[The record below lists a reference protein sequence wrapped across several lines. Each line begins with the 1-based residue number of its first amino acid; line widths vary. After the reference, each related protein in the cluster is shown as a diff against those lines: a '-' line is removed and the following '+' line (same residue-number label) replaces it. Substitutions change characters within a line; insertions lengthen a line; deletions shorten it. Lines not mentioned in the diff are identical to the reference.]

1 MTATPTTTRAALH
14 RRRPDPTLVTTVL
27 ALTGTIVALQQ
38 TLMVPLLPEFPA
50 LLGTTAEDA
59 SWLVTATL
67 LTSAV
72 VTPIV
77 SRLADMHGKR
87 RMMMVCLV
95 LQILGSVLGA
105 LGETLA
111 VVVAG
116 RALQGFAAALIPVGI
131 SIMRDELPR
140 ERVGGA
146 VALMSATLGI
156 GSAAGLPLAG
166 LISAHTSW
174 HALFWVSALMA
185 AAMLVA
191 IPLVVPES
199 TLRAPGSFDGVGAVL
214 LSLALVAFLLPVTKG
229 SHWGWTSETTLVL
242 AVVSVV
248 LLAMWVP
255 WELRTGTPMVDLRT
269 AARRPVLLTN
279 VASVL
284 VGFSMYGNM
293 LSTTQLLQLPQRTGF
308 GFGLDVLQAGLA
320 MVPGGLMMVVLS
332 PASAAIT
339 RRWGGRTT
347 LITGALVL
355 AGGYVLRVFLVDQL
369 WQIVVGAML
378 VSAGTAIAYAAMP
391 TLIMASVPISETAS
405 ANGLNSLLRAVGTS
419 SASAVVAM
427 ILTSTV
433 TSLGDVSLPT
443 LDAFKDIFW
452 VCALAAL
459 VSALVAAFLPSAGS
473 AQVPAREQVDR
484 QGEEPE
490 EIVVAGRVT
499 AAGARPVRSAV
510 VTVVDLAGD
519 QVDWARVEPDG
530 SYAIVL
536 PGPGDY
542 LTVTA
547 ADGWAPHSEV
557 VRVQGAHVQD
567 IDLGDRLQLA
577 GRVTADGRPVEGA
590 LVTMTALA
598 GQVTGTTTTGP
609 DGRYVLPLST
619 HGRHVVTGVDAGSG
633 RTSSVGVT
641 LTGVP
646 RDVDL
651 DLGPAVGPAVG
662 PVAGEA
668 QPARPRGVA
677 GEGTRTPERIG
688 R

>member
-1 MTATPTTTRAALH
+1 MTAAPTTTRAALH
-14 RRRPDPTLVTTVL
+14 RRRANPTLVTTVL

-38 TLMVPLLPEFPA
+38 TLMVPLLPEFPT
-50 LLGTTAEDA
+50 LLHTTAEDA

-72 VTPIV
+72 ATPIV

-87 RMMMVCLV
+87 RMMLVCLV

-105 LGETLA
+105 LGGTLA

-174 HALFWVSALMA
+174 HALFWVSAAMA

-199 TLRAPGSFDGVGAVL
+199 TLRTPGSFDGVGAVL

-242 AVVSVV
+242 AVASVV
-248 LLAMWVP
+248 LLAIWVP
-255 WELRTGTPMVDLRT
+255 WELRTRTPMVDLRT
-269 AARRPVLLTN
+269 AARKPVLLTN
-279 VASVL
+279 LASVL

-293 LSTTQLLQLPQRTGF
+293 LSTTQLLQLPERTGF

-320 MVPGGLMMVVLS
+320 MVPGGLMMVLLS

-347 LITGALVL
+347 LVTGALVL
-355 AGGYVLRVFLVDQL
+355 AGGYVLRVFLVDHL
-369 WQIVVGAML
+369 WQIVLGAML

-391 TLIMASVPISETAS
+391 TLIMAAVPITETAS

-427 ILTSTV
+427 ILTTTV
-433 TSLGDVSLPT
+433 TRIGGVALPT
-443 LDAFKDIFW
+443 LDAFKHIFW

-459 VSALVAAFLPSAGS
+459 VSALVAAFLPSAR
-473 AQVPAREQVDR
+473 PAPAVSPGRARAEDAD
-484 QGEEPE
+484 

-499 AAGARPVRSAV
+499 ATGVRPVRSAV
-510 VTVVDLAGD
+510 VTVIDLEGD

-542 LTVTA
+542 VTVTA
-547 ADGWAPHSEV
+547 ADGWEPHSEV
-557 VRVQGAHVQD
+557 VHVSGTHAQD

-577 GRVTADGRPVEGA
+577 GQVTADGRPVPGA
-590 LVTMTALA
+590 LVTMTALT
-598 GQVTGTTTTGP
+598 GQVSGATRTGA
-609 DGRYVLPLST
+609 DGGYVLPLST
-619 HGRHVVTGVDAGSG
+619 HGRHVVTAADPSTG
-633 RTSSVGVT
+633 RTGSVGVT
-641 LTGVP
+641 LTGVE
-646 RDVDL
+646 RRVDL
-651 DLGPAVGPAVG
+651 DLGPAPRHTQPDQQPTDQQPTDQHAAAVL
-662 PVAGEA
+662 A
-668 QPARPRGVA
+668 ARA
-677 GEGTRTPERIG
+677 TT
-688 R
+688 

>member
-1 MTATPTTTRAALH
+1 MTAAPTTTRAALH
-14 RRRPDPTLVTTVL
+14 RRRANPTLVTTVL

-38 TLMVPLLPEFPA
+38 TLMVPLLPEFPT
-50 LLGTTAEDA
+50 LLHTTAEDA

-72 VTPIV
+72 ATPVV

-87 RMMMVCLV
+87 RMMLVCLV

-105 LGETLA
+105 LGGTLA

-166 LISAHTSW
+166 LISAQTSW
-174 HALFWVSALMA
+174 HALFWVSAAMA

-199 TLRAPGSFDGVGAVL
+199 TLRTPGSFDGVGAVL

-242 AVVSVV
+242 AVASVV
-248 LLAMWVP
+248 LLAIWVP
-255 WELRTGTPMVDLRT
+255 WELRTRTPMVDLRT

-279 VASVL
+279 LASVL

-293 LSTTQLLQLPQRTGF
+293 LSTTQLLQLPERTGF

-320 MVPGGLMMVVLS
+320 MVPGGLMMVLLS

-347 LITGALVL
+347 LVTGALVL
-355 AGGYVLRVFLVDQL
+355 AGGYVLRVFLVDHL
-369 WQIVVGAML
+369 WQIVLGAML

-391 TLIMASVPISETAS
+391 TLIMGAVPITETAS

-427 ILTSTV
+427 ILTTTV
-433 TSLGDVSLPT
+433 SRVGGVALPT
-443 LDAFKDIFW
+443 LDAFKHIFW

-459 VSALVAAFLPSAGS
+459 VSALVAAFLPSARPSPVSSRGR
-473 AQVPAREQVDR
+473 ARAED
-484 QGEEPE
+484 ED

-499 AAGARPVRSAV
+499 ATGVRPVRSAV
-510 VTVVDLAGD
+510 VTVIDLDGD

-542 LTVTA
+542 VTVTA
-547 ADGWAPHSEV
+547 ADGWEPHSEV
-557 VRVQGAHVQD
+557 VHVSGTHAQD

-577 GRVTADGRPVEGA
+577 GQVTADGLPVPGA
-590 LVTMTALA
+590 LVTMTALT
-598 GQVTGTTTTGP
+598 GQVSGATRAGA
-609 DGRYVLPLST
+609 DGGYVLPLST
-619 HGRHVVTGVDAGSG
+619 HGRHVVTAADPSTG
-633 RTSSVGVT
+633 RTGSVGVT
-641 LTGVP
+641 LTGVE
-646 RDVDL
+646 RRVDL
-651 DLGPAVGPAVG
+651 DLGPAPRH
-662 PVAGEA
+662 P
-668 QPARPRGVA
+668 QPDQQPTDQHAAAELAARA
-677 GEGTRTPERIG
+677 TT
-688 R
+688 

>member
-1 MTATPTTTRAALH
+1 MTAAPTTRAALH
-14 RRRPDPTLVTTVL
+14 RRRANPTLVTTVL

-38 TLMVPLLPEFPA
+38 TLMVPLLPEFPT
-50 LLGTTAEDA
+50 LLHTTAEDA

-72 VTPIV
+72 ATPVV

-87 RMMMVCLV
+87 RMMLVCLV

-105 LGETLA
+105 LGGTLA

-174 HALFWVSALMA
+174 HALFWVSAAMA

-199 TLRAPGSFDGVGAVL
+199 TLRTPGSFDGVGAVL

-242 AVVSVV
+242 AVASVV
-248 LLAMWVP
+248 LLAIWVP
-255 WELRTGTPMVDLRT
+255 WELRTRTPMVDLRT
-269 AARRPVLLTN
+269 AARKPVLLTN
-279 VASVL
+279 LASVL

-293 LSTTQLLQLPQRTGF
+293 LSTTQLLQLPERTGF

-320 MVPGGLMMVVLS
+320 MVPGGLMMVLLS

-347 LITGALVL
+347 LITGAVVL
-355 AGGYVLRVFLVDQL
+355 AGGYVLRVFLVDHL
-369 WQIVVGAML
+369 WQIVLGAML

-391 TLIMASVPISETAS
+391 TLIMAAVPITETAS

-427 ILTSTV
+427 ILTTTV
-433 TSLGDVSLPT
+433 TRVGGVALPT
-443 LDAFKDIFW
+443 LDAFKHIFW

-459 VSALVAAFLPSAGS
+459 VSALVAAFLPSARPAPAVSPGRAS
-473 AQVPAREQVDR
+473 ADDAD
-484 QGEEPE
+484 

-499 AAGARPVRSAV
+499 ATGVRPVRSAV
-510 VTVVDLAGD
+510 VTVIDLEGD

-542 LTVTA
+542 VTVTA
-547 ADGWAPHSEV
+547 ADGWEPHSEV
-557 VRVQGAHVQD
+557 VHVSGTHAQD

-577 GRVTADGRPVEGA
+577 GQVTADGLPVPGA
-590 LVTMTALA
+590 LVTMTALT
-598 GQVTGTTTTGP
+598 GQVSGATRAGA
-609 DGRYVLPLST
+609 DGGYVLPLST
-619 HGRHVVTGVDAGSG
+619 HGRHVVTAADPSTG
-633 RTSSVGVT
+633 RTGSVGVT
-641 LTGVP
+641 LTGVE
-646 RDVDL
+646 RRVDL
-651 DLGPAVGPAVG
+651 DLGPAPRH
-662 PVAGEA
+662 P
-668 QPARPRGVA
+668 QPDQQPTDQHAAAELAARA
-677 GEGTRTPERIG
+677 TT
-688 R
+688 